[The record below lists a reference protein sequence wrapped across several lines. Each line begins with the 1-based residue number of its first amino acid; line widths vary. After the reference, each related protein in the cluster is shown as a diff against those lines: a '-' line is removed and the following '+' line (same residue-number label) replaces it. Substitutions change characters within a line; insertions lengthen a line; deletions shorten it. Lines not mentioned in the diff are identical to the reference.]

1 MLFMQM
7 MIFAVKVSIFLSN
20 LVFLEIVC
28 YVFFMLVVIL
38 RFSFCYFLCRGGYF
52 ASFRALR
59 RPQRHISKMVKFLSL
74 YIRVYDVVMLPTNG
88 TKHRTVSLLTKKSIK
103 SSGSVV
109 SRPHRGIKNS
119 TKSGQSK
126 PRKKNNALRPYPTRR
141 FMDTVI
147 FCRFAMCQKFPLFV
161 RRKTQCN

>member
-1 MLFMQM
+1 MI
-7 MIFAVKVSIFLSN
+7 IFAVKVSIFPPN

-28 YVFFMLVVIL
+28 YVFFFMLVVIL
-38 RFSFCYFLCRGGYF
+38 RFSFCYFLCRGYF

-59 RPQRHISKMVKFLSL
+59 RPWKHISKMVKVLLL
-74 YIRVYDVVMLPTNG
+74 YIRVCDVVMPPTNR

-103 SSGSVV
+103 SAGSVV

-126 PRKKNNALRPYPTRR
+126 PRKKNNALKPYPRRR

-147 FCRFAMCQKFPLFV
+147 FCRFAMCQKFPFFV
-161 RRKTQCN
+161 RWKTQCN